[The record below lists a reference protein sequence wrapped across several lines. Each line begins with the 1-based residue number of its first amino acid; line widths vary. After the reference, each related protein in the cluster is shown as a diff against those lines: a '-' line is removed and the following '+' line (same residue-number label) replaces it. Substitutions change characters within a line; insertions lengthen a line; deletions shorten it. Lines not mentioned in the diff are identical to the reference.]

1 MIFLFAAFWGITGC
15 EQGEY
20 PEIEERP
27 GSVTLKI
34 GVDISDI
41 FPQTRADE
49 TQAEND
55 AEKMHTLRIIIVR
68 PNGRVE
74 RVKYIELAKP
84 ATLQSWDFDTIVS
97 GETKQI
103 YLIVNEN
110 TTKIEENIVNKVTPY
125 SFTKIHEKEF
135 FPLDEIYNLTF
146 SVNSNTEQL
155 KGPLPMSDMHRV
167 EIPPVAPDGKE
178 HEIECRL
185 TVRRAAVKFTF
196 YLTNESDKNFKVVGL
211 EMEKMARRSYFLPR
225 EFNGEYTVPS
235 VNNNE
240 YYTFKHTFPKVVVLP
255 AKSKTEVN
263 LLKEAGEQPLYLMEG
278 KYVDNDK
285 EKDTKLNYK
294 IALMLQSD
302 EFGEKPWNTTF
313 EYFPNL
319 PDLPRNTHVV
329 VHATLQHDLE
339 IKWEVHVHPYISVPL
354 EPDFGL

>member
-1 MIFLFAAFWGITGC
+1 MIFLFAAFLGITGC

-41 FPQTRADE
+41 LPQTRADE

-225 EFNGEYTVPS
+225 EFN
-235 VNNNE
+235 
-240 YYTFKHTFPKVVVLP
+240 
-255 AKSKTEVN
+255 
-263 LLKEAGEQPLYLMEG
+263 
-278 KYVDNDK
+278 
-285 EKDTKLNYK
+285 
-294 IALMLQSD
+294 
-302 EFGEKPWNTTF
+302 
-313 EYFPNL
+313 
-319 PDLPRNTHVV
+319 
-329 VHATLQHDLE
+329 
-339 IKWEVHVHPYISVPL
+339 
-354 EPDFGL
+354 